1 MTQRKT
7 RELKYDVQ
15 IANIKL
21 LSNRRGGNEA
31 YVDIISK
38 IHDQKISIPVY
49 GDTHLILRTQFHDVV
64 KIENNNIEIQYGSI
78 SSYTVIDGNDWLNLN
93 NMEVENI
100 DLPKNVFPSLKE
112 SQYIFIPTAHRLAIV
127 KGDGISIKRVEKF
140 LKEAIEQVIVED
152 EDFEVCVEQADDA
165 FDRITMAEAVKKLF
179 IDISYSNAD
188 TGDDAYAFMDQQ
200 IRASE
205 MKRLKMEA
213 TPNHN
218 GDIRTDSLLVSG
230 ALKVAQSNGSA
241 KATIIEN
248 GQRTKINTKEHPRT
262 LFLQCEETLLKLQV
276 VKQIINLFRPNLKND
291 K

>member
-200 IRASE
+200 IRVSE

-262 LFLQCEETLLKLQV
+262 LFLQCEETLLKIQV

>member
-140 LKEAIEQVIVED
+140 LKEAIGQVIVED

-188 TGDDAYAFMDQQ
+188 AGDDAYAFMDQQ
-200 IRASE
+200 IRVSE

>member
-21 LSNRRGGNEA
+21 LSNRRSGKEA

-200 IRASE
+200 IRVSE

-262 LFLQCEETLLKLQV
+262 LFLQCEETLLRLQV

>member
-112 SQYIFIPTAHRLAIV
+112 SHYIFIPTAHRLAIV

-200 IRASE
+200 IRVSE

>member
-200 IRASE
+200 IRVSE

-276 VKQIINLFRPNLKND
+276 VKQIINLFRPNL
-291 K
+291 

>member
-200 IRASE
+200 IRVSE

>member
-21 LSNRRGGNEA
+21 LSNRRGGKEA

-200 IRASE
+200 IRVSE

>member
-49 GDTHLILRTQFHDVV
+49 GDTHLILRTQFQDVV

-200 IRASE
+200 IRVSE

>member
-7 RELKYDVQ
+7 RELKYEVQ

-200 IRASE
+200 IRVSE

>member
-7 RELKYDVQ
+7 RELRYDVQ

-100 DLPKNVFPSLKE
+100 NLPKNVFPSLKE

-200 IRASE
+200 IRVSE

>member
-188 TGDDAYAFMDQQ
+188 TGDEAYAFMDQQ
-200 IRASE
+200 IRVSE

>member
-21 LSNRRGGNEA
+21 LSNRRGGKEA

-200 IRASE
+200 IRVSE

-218 GDIRTDSLLVSG
+218 GNIRTDSLLVSG

>member
-21 LSNRRGGNEA
+21 LSNRRGGKEA

-200 IRASE
+200 IRVSE

-276 VKQIINLFRPNLKND
+276 VKQITDVQVRSTIC
-291 K
+291 

>member
-200 IRASE
+200 IRVSE

-218 GDIRTDSLLVSG
+218 GDIKTDSLLVSG

>member
-152 EDFEVCVEQADDA
+152 VDFEVCVEQADDA

-200 IRASE
+200 IRVSE

>member
-21 LSNRRGGNEA
+21 LSNRRGGKEA

-200 IRASE
+200 IRVSE

-276 VKQIINLFRPNLKND
+276 VKQ
-291 K
+291 

>member
-152 EDFEVCVEQADDA
+152 GDFEVCVEQADDA

-200 IRASE
+200 IRVSE

>member
-200 IRASE
+200 IRVSE

-230 ALKVAQSNGSA
+230 ALRVAQSNGSA

>member
-140 LKEAIEQVIVED
+140 LKEAIKQVIVED

-200 IRASE
+200 IRVSE

>member
-93 NMEVENI
+93 NMGVENI

-200 IRASE
+200 IRVSE

>member
-140 LKEAIEQVIVED
+140 LKEAIEQVIVGD

-200 IRASE
+200 IRVSE

>member
-1 MTQRKT
+1 MAQRKT

-200 IRASE
+200 IRVSE

>member
-200 IRASE
+200 IRVSE

-248 GQRTKINTKEHPRT
+248 GQRTKINTKEHPRI

>member
-21 LSNRRGGNEA
+21 LSNRRGGKEA

-200 IRASE
+200 IRVSE

-248 GQRTKINTKEHPRT
+248 GQRTKINTKEHPRK
-262 LFLQCEETLLKLQV
+262 LFLQCDETLLKLQV

>member
-140 LKEAIEQVIVED
+140 
-152 EDFEVCVEQADDA
+152 
-165 FDRITMAEAVKKLF
+165 
-179 IDISYSNAD
+179 
-188 TGDDAYAFMDQQ
+188 
-200 IRASE
+200 
-205 MKRLKMEA
+205 
-213 TPNHN
+213 
-218 GDIRTDSLLVSG
+218 
-230 ALKVAQSNGSA
+230 
-241 KATIIEN
+241 
-248 GQRTKINTKEHPRT
+248 
-262 LFLQCEETLLKLQV
+262 
-276 VKQIINLFRPNLKND
+276 
-291 K
+291 